1 MTSGQGVPPLPPPP
15 SPADSACAISQA
27 AQAATRAWA
36 PPMDPAGHG
45 RALSQLHSIL
55 RDLGIAT
62 RSLARYQT
70 TGYPAD
76 PPPPDFPQHVAASAE
91 RLLDACQQL
100 DGVLAAEGLGPVPDL
115 GEPGAMLCRAARTA
129 ITAWRQSADT
139 SAERDITVEQLITAV
154 GFLAAAGR
162 SLTVCAPRRRTIC
175 LPEVAAI
182 LTGVT
187 AACPGPAGPH
197 RDRVMR

>member
-1 MTSGQGVPPLPPPP
+1 
-15 SPADSACAISQA
+15 
-27 AQAATRAWA
+27 
-36 PPMDPAGHG
+36 MDPAGHS

-62 RSLARYQT
+62 RDLARYQT

-115 GEPGAMLCRAARTA
+115 GEPGAIPCGPRTA
-129 ITAWRQSADT
+129 IRAC
-139 SAERDITVEQLITAV
+139 
-154 GFLAAAGR
+154 R
-162 SLTVCAPRRRTIC
+162 SQPALT
-175 LPEVAAI
+175 E
-182 LTGVT
+182 TG
-187 AACPGPAGPH
+187 
-197 RDRVMR
+197 